1 MVALIP
7 VGRDVTDPKDL
18 IAPIW
23 FAAAAAMGAGFVATK
38 LATQAVARPVRQ
50 LRRAIDGVSQGDL
63 DVSVPVDDGS
73 EIGRLQAGFN
83 GMVAGLRE
91 REQLRDLYGRQ
102 VGIDVAREALER
114 GIELGGETR
123 EVSALF
129 VDVVGSTQL
138 AHRESPERVVA
149 LLNAFFQVVVAEV
162 HERGGMVNKFEGDAA
177 LCVFGA
183 PVPQA
188 DHAAP
193 RARLRAPAARPPRR
207 ARRRAGR
214 RHRRRLRH
222 RRGRQRRRR
231 GALRVHGDRRSRQ
244 RGGAPH
250 RARQA
255 ARPAAAGQRRRRRL
269 RRRRGG
275 RALAARRR
283 GDAARARVPDAD
295 RRPRSPHPRI
305 EGEEH
310 QVGQHAH
317 RHDQHRP
324 PQRQALNERDVGE
337 LQLGAAERALRWPRK
352 PGTKNTNSTSTM
364 FVTKLGT
371 HTPTSDATGAVGG
384 AHRVAADHAPV
395 GSGPWP
401 GRCARSRPRA
411 RRPIAACT
419 SRMTTA
425 ANGAA
430 TMIHG
435 TSIASMNFHRSAIG
449 AS

>member
-1 MVALIP
+1 MPRGVTLLATAVYTLIAGLTFYRNAQPRFERMRRWLAEGRPPTADERQEVMRLPVLFARMTLVRWLIAVPLFSLPDLFASSEFALEEAVTITLAGISTSAAVYLTSEWQLRPAFALALDRSAPPEARSLGIAPRLLLTWVLCSGVPILMVALIP

-162 HERGGMVNKFEGDAA
+162 HECGGMVNKFEGDAA

-183 PVPQA
+183 PVPQD

-193 RARLRAPAARPPRR
+193 RARLRARAARPHSTSSTAASTPPSASPAARSWPATSAPRR
-207 ARRRAGR
+207 A
-214 RHRRRLRH
+214 
-222 RRGRQRRRR
+222 
-231 GALRVHGDRRSRQ
+231 S
-244 RGGAPH
+244 
-250 RARQA
+250 
-255 ARPAAAGQRRRRRL
+255 
-269 RRRRGG
+269 
-275 RALAARRR
+275 
-283 GDAARARVPDAD
+283 
-295 RRPRSPHPRI
+295 
-305 EGEEH
+305 
-310 QVGQHAH
+310 
-317 RHDQHRP
+317 
-324 PQRQALNERDVGE
+324 
-337 LQLGAAERALRWPRK
+337 
-352 PGTKNTNSTSTM
+352 ST
-364 FVTKLGT
+364 
-371 HTPTSDATGAVGG
+371 
-384 AHRVAADHAPV
+384 R
-395 GSGPWP
+395 
-401 GRCARSRPRA
+401 
-411 RRPIAACT
+411 
-419 SRMTTA
+419 
-425 ANGAA
+425 
-430 TMIHG
+430 
-435 TSIASMNFHRSAIG
+435 
-449 AS
+449 